1 MKGNDK
7 FRKQVETKIKKA
19 HGDKQKLQKL
29 MQKVLDYYLP
39 MTKAQI
45 ERMRDL
51 LLSVQAERLKIN
63 SNYRELAELVDGI
76 TAVYPGDFGELKDE
90 RINQNQQELEYC
102 MAALNAIFKTGGNHE
117 NQDCKKQ
124 VEL

>member
-7 FRKQVETKIKKA
+7 FRKQVETEIKKA

-63 SNYRELAELVDGI
+63 TNYREMAELVDGI
-76 TAVYPGDFGELKDE
+76 TAAYPGDFGELKDE

-102 MAALNAIFKTGGNHE
+102 MAVLNAIFKTGGNHE
-117 NQDCKKQ
+117 NQDCKKR
-124 VEL
+124 VE